1 MTPTEQ
7 QSFTIDLGNNLFV
20 RGDVHAPAEQTKRPV
35 VIICHGFKG
44 YKDWNFFPYTAE
56 ELAGSG
62 YYAIRFNFSCNGV
75 DKEDFDELDKF
86 AVNTYTRE
94 LKDLEALLQAAK
106 DGDLP
111 YSDMFDTDRTGI
123 VGHSR
128 GGATSIIFASE
139 HPEVKSVVTWN
150 GVADVD
156 FLGEELKQ
164 DIREKGAGYIA
175 NKRTNQDMPI
185 KANLLE
191 DIESNRERFDIL
203 SRINEMHAPLH
214 IIQGDADGSW
224 LQEGAEKM
232 RDAASEHSLTIIE
245 GGTHTFNA
253 AHPME
258 HVPRELEQAMEKTID
273 VFDNYLR

>member
-1 MTPTEQ
+1 MTSTEQ

-20 RGDVHAPAEQTKRPV
+20 RGDVHTPAEQTKRPV

-44 YKDWNFFPYTAE
+44 HKDWNFFPYTADK
-56 ELAGSG
+56 LAASG

-94 LKDLEALLQAAK
+94 LKDLKALLQAAK

-128 GGATSIIFASE
+128 GGATSIIFAAE
-139 HPEVKSVVTWN
+139 HTEVKAVVTWN

-164 DIREKGAGYIA
+164 EIREKGAGYIA
-175 NKRTNQDMPI
+175 NKRTNQDMAI

-191 DIESNRERFDIL
+191 DIEANRERFDIL
-203 SRINEMHAPLH
+203 SIISGMDTPLH

-258 HVPRELEQAMEKTID
+258 HVPRELEQAIVKTTD
-273 VFDNYLR
+273 VLDDYLR

>member
-1 MTPTEQ
+1 MAATKQ
-7 QSFTIDLGNNLFV
+7 QPFTIDLGRDLFI
-20 RGDVHAPAEQTKRPV
+20 RGNVHAPAERTKQPV
-35 VIICHGFKG
+35 VMICHGFKG
-44 YKDWNFFPYTAE
+44 HKDWNFFPYMAE
-56 ELAGSG
+56 ELAANG
-62 YYAIRFNFSCNGV
+62 YYAVRFNFSCNGV
-75 DKEDFDELDKF
+75 DQEDFDELDKF

-128 GGATSIIFASE
+128 GGATSIIFASG
-139 HPEVKSVVTWN
+139 HPEVKAVVTWN

-164 DIREKGAGYIA
+164 EIREKGVGYIA
-175 NKRTNQDMPI
+175 NKRTSQDMPI

-191 DIESNRERFDIL
+191 DIEANREQFDIPR
-203 SRINEMHAPLH
+203 RINEMHASLH

-258 HVPRELEQAMEKTID
+258 HVPRELEQAMEKTRD
-273 VFDNYLR
+273 VLNHHLR